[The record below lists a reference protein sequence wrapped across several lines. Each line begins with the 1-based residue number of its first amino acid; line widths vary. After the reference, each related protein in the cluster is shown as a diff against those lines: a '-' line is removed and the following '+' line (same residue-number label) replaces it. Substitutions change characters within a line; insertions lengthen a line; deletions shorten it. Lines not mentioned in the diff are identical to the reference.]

1 MSVKLTELH
10 SADESECLLME
21 SELED
26 FGGRELGD
34 DMQGRILSSV
44 MGKAGFDMKEN
55 ITVNKTKKI
64 NKRLVGFM
72 IAAAVFATGAIS
84 AGAYAYT
91 HLINRS
97 SVEMYLENA
106 DRVEASGK
114 VENQVMENEHVRI
127 TLDTVISDGYK
138 AMAVVTL
145 DALDDYG
152 KNLIEGTPNIMLR
165 RTDTGETVFPSGG
178 GGMDDWEEQ
187 IKNDTGG
194 YYYYIDLPD
203 MDLSCDYEMIFYS
216 YPLFPDDDEE
226 TSDGY
231 SISLDE
237 NMIPVDNPLGY
248 DFIANVN
255 LTKNVDTVTLT
266 GTNGKEITLSQ
277 FELISEDKNIWNGVP
292 ETLALI
298 RNDGTT
304 ESFDEMRITG
314 LGWGAYSSA
323 LFGKFIEIDEYKGVE
338 INGVQYL
345 KQE

>member
-10 SADESECLLME
+10 GADENECLLME
-21 SELED
+21 SELGD

-72 IAAAVFATGAIS
+72 IAAAVVATGAIS

-127 TLDTVISDGYK
+127 TLDTVISDGYT

-152 KNLIEGTPNIMLR
+152 RNFIKYTPYFMLR
-165 RTDTGETVFPSGG
+165 RTDTGEMIFLNGG
-178 GGMDDWEEQ
+178 GGMDDWTEQ
-187 IKNDTGG
+187 IKNDTVR
-194 YYYYIDLPD
+194 YYHHIDLPG
-203 MDLSCDYEMIFYS
+203 MDLSCDYEMIFFS
-216 YPLFPDDDEE
+216 YPLFPDDEE
-226 TSDGY
+226 ENFNGHTFM
-231 SISLDE
+231 LDE

-248 DFIANVN
+248 DFIAKVN
-255 LTKNVDTVTLT
+255 FEKNVDMVTLT

-277 FELISEDKNIWNGVP
+277 FELISEEGNIWNGLP
-292 ETLALI
+292 DTLVLL
-298 RNDGTT
+298 RNDGTAEVT
-304 ESFDEMRITG
+304 DQTKLCGMGNSE
-314 LGWGAYSSA
+314 YSNV
-323 LFGKFIEIDEYKGVE
+323 LFGKFIELDEYKGVE
-338 INGVQYL
+338 IDGVQYL
-345 KQE
+345 KEE